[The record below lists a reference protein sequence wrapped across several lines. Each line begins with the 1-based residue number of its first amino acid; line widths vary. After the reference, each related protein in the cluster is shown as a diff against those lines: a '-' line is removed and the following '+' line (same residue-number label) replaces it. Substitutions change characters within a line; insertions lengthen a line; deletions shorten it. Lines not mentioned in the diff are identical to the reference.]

1 MILEVHSDI
10 QTSQMELLAKERF
23 LTVFALNTP
32 LDLYADYF
40 IIATGYVGCQIY
52 GKDFP
57 EKTLLLDNV

>member
-32 LDLYADYF
+32 LDLFKNYILKILTDV
-40 IIATGYVGCQIY
+40 YVNTRKVMLKLMQTI
-52 GKDFP
+52 
-57 EKTLLLDNV
+57 L